1 MPPRHKNT
9 GVSDPSVIE
18 ERIVMPSTLEKID
31 ESFYRHID
39 EKLNIHTTTKNGF
52 QKVPVLWLTAERAF
66 QIKNNKELRDSKG
79 SFILPIMT
87 IERTSIVKDPAS
99 KGIFFANIPP
109 ENDAQGGSIVIARK
123 IKQDKTKNFANADS
137 YRRFGQLN
145 FPFKNEKVVYQ
156 SVSIPMPVYIDINY
170 SITLKTEY
178 QQQMNDMLAPFI
190 TRTGGINYFV
200 FGDDQHSYEAFIEG
214 DFSQGNNL
222 STLETDEKMYETTI
236 DIRAL
241 GYLIGDDKNQ
251 DQPKMVVRENRVDV
265 KVTRERVMVGDIPDH
280 IERRDQSVDGKYRGS
295 GENI

>member
-1 MPPRHKNT
+1 MPPKHKNT

-31 ESFYRHID
+31 ESFFMHVD
-39 EKLNIHTTTKNGF
+39 EKLNIHTTTKSGWE
-52 QKVPVLWLTAERAF
+52 KVPVIWMTAERAF
-66 QIKNNKELRDSKG
+66 QIKNNKELRDSNG
-79 SFILPIMT
+79 SFILPAIT
-87 IERTSIVKDPAS
+87 IERTSIVKDPSS

-123 IKQDKTKNFANADS
+123 IKHDKTQNFANADS

-145 FPFKNEKVVYQ
+145 FPFKNDKVVYQ

-178 QQQMNDMLAPFI
+178 QQQMNDMLVPFI

-200 FGDDQHSYEAFIEG
+200 FGKDQHSYEAFIEG
-214 DFSQGNNL
+214 DFTQGNNL
-222 STLETDEKMYETTI
+222 STLETDERMYESTI
-236 DIRAL
+236 NIKVL

-251 DQPKMVVRENRVDV
+251 DQPKIIVRENAVSI
-265 KVTRERVMVGDIPDH
+265 KMPRERVIVGDIPDH
-280 IERRDQSVDGKYRGS
+280 IEKRDQSIEGKYRES